1 MFLIASTLPTSIE
14 AAPLVIRGEAVSV
27 HDDLRGPLPFAKVSV
42 RPLAPLT
49 LGKTLPPG
57 EWVALCTTAEDGGF
71 SVSRLVTADG
81 DGHPLPR
88 HWRYVVTIEAAGHY
102 ITQLE
107 IDVGRRAPTLSL
119 EGSDGRAGATKL
131 VPAAER
137 AWQGLVS
144 GEAGDFVLD
153 VTVEQAL

>member
-1 MFLIASTLPTSIE
+1 VVLIASTLPTSVE
-14 AAPLVIRGEAVSV
+14 AAPLVIGGEAVSV
-27 HDDLRGPLPFAKVSV
+27 HDDLRGPVPFAKVSI

-119 EGSDGRAGATKL
+119 ELTPRPAGADG
-131 VPAAER
+131 PAPPPEDTGR
-137 AWQGLVS
+137 NWH
-144 GEAGDFVLD
+144 
-153 VTVEQAL
+153 